1 MLFAIDIGNS
11 NIHIGF
17 FERDKL
23 KHTFSLSTTTNRSV
37 DEYKVVLKLLIN
49 EYGCAIEEVEG
60 VIIGSVVPSVT
71 GKIQHAVSDITGAPI
86 MLVGPGVKT
95 GFHIKLDDPTQL
107 GADLAAN
114 AAAAIDMVGHPAIIV
129 DFGTATT
136 VSAIDNDKAYVGC
149 YIMPGIQMSLDAL
162 HSTELLPGVFADKAV
177 PILGKNS
184 ADSMRAGVVFG
195 SIMAA
200 EGFIEA
206 YKRELNLPNNTPI
219 LVTGGYASDIV
230 CYFKPDVEYVE
241 NLTLQGLNS
250 IYKTN
255 KAKKASK
262 R

>member
-1 MLFAIDIGNS
+1 MLFALDIGNS
-11 NIHIGF
+11 NIHTGF
-17 FERDKL
+17 FEKDKL
-23 KHTFSLSTTTNRSV
+23 KYSFSLSTNTNRSV
-37 DEYKVVLKLLIN
+37 DEYVVVFKMLMQ
-49 EYGCAIEEVEG
+49 EYGCDIDEVEG

-71 GKIQHAVSDITGAPI
+71 GKIQHAIARLTNAPI
-86 MLVGPGVKT
+86 TIVGPGVKT

-114 AAAAIDMVGHPAIIV
+114 AAAAIEEVGYPAVII

-195 SIMAA
+195 GIMAA
-200 EGFIEA
+200 EGFVEA
-206 YKRELNLPNNTPI
+206 YKRELGLSDKTPI
-219 LVTGGYASDIV
+219 LVTGGYAEDIV
-230 CYFKPDVEYVE
+230 CYFRPEVTFVPD
-241 NLTLQGLNS
+241 LTLKGLNA

-255 KAKKASK
+255 KATKKNK

>member
-17 FERDKL
+17 FEKDKL
-23 KHTFSLSTTTNRSV
+23 KHTFSLNTGTTRSV
-37 DEYKVVLKLLIN
+37 DEYTVTLKLLIS
-49 EYGCAIEEVEG
+49 EYGCDISDVEAI
-60 VIIGSVVPSVT
+60 IIGSVVPSVT
-71 GKIQHAVSDITGAPI
+71 GKIQRAISKITSAPI
-86 MLVGPGVKT
+86 MTVGPGVKT
-95 GFHIKLDDPTQL
+95 GYHIKLDDPTQL

-114 AAAAIDMVGHPAIIV
+114 AAAAIDTVGYPAIIV

-136 VSAIDNDKAYVGC
+136 VSAIDNEKAYVGC

-184 ADSMRAGVVFG
+184 ADSMRSGVVFG

-200 EGFIEA
+200 EGFIEE
-206 YKRELNLPNNTPI
+206 YKRQLNLPKNTPI
-219 LVTGGYASDIV
+219 LVTGGYAKDIV
-230 CYFKPDVEYVE
+230 CYFKPDVIYVE
-241 NLTLQGLNS
+241 SLTLNGLNS

-255 KAKKASK
+255 KAKKTPK

>member
-17 FERDKL
+17 FEKDKL
-23 KHTFSLSTTTNRSV
+23 IHSFSLSTTTNRSV
-37 DEYKVVLKLLIN
+37 DEYKITLKLLLK
-49 EYGCAIEEVEG
+49 EYNCKIEDVYG

-71 GKIQHAVSDITGAPI
+71 GKIKNAIAELTSAPI
-86 MLVGPGVKT
+86 TIVGPGVKT

-114 AAAAIDMVGHPAIIV
+114 TAGAIERVGYPAIIV

-136 VSAIDNDKAYVGC
+136 VSAVDNDKAYVGC

-177 PILGKNS
+177 PIIGKNS
-184 ADSMRAGVVFG
+184 IDSMRAGVVFG
-195 SIMAA
+195 SIMAT
-200 EGFIEA
+200 EGFIDA
-206 YKRELNLPNNTPI
+206 YKRELNLPANTPI
-219 LVTGGYASDIV
+219 LVTGGYAKDII
-230 CYFKPDVEYVE
+230 CYFKPEVTYVE
-241 NLTLQGLNS
+241 DLTLEGLNA

-255 KAKKASK
+255 KSKKSTK